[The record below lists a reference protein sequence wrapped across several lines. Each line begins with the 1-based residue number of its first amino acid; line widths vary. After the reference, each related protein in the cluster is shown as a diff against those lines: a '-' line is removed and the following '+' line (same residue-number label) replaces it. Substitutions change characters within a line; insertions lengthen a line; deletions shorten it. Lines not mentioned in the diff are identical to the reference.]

1 MEIDISRLVKL
12 ARIELK
18 PEEEVHLAPQLSE
31 VLGFVDKLKELNVD
45 DVEPTAHASPLSNV
59 LRKDELGASLCRDD
73 VLRNAPECSNGL
85 FVVPKIVE

>member
-18 PEEEVHLAPQLSE
+18 PEEEVRLAPQLSE
-31 VLGFVDKLKELNVD
+31 VLGYVDKLKELNVD

-59 LRKDELGASLCRDD
+59 LRKDELGDSLCRDD

>member
-18 PEEEVHLAPQLSE
+18 PEEEVRLAPQLGE
-31 VLGFVDKLKELNVD
+31 VLVYIDKLNELNVD

-59 LRKDELGASLCRDD
+59 LRKDELGDSLCRDD

>member
-18 PEEEVHLAPQLSE
+18 PEEEARLVPQLGK
-31 VLGFVDKLKELNVD
+31 VLGYVEKLKELNVD

-59 LRKDELGASLCRDD
+59 LRKDELDDSLCRDD

>member
-18 PEEEVHLAPQLSE
+18 PEEEVRLAPQLSE
-31 VLGFVDKLKELNVD
+31 VLGYVDKLKELNVD
-45 DVEPTAHASPLSNV
+45 DVEPTAHASPMSNV
-59 LRKDELGASLCRDD
+59 LRKDELGDSLCRDD

>member
-1 MEIDISRLVKL
+1 MDIDISRLVKL

-18 PEEEVHLAPQLSE
+18 PEEEVRLAPQLSE
-31 VLGFVDKLKELNVD
+31 VLGYVDKLKELNVD

-59 LRKDELGASLCRDD
+59 LRKDELGGALCRDD
-73 VLRNAPECSNGL
+73 VLRNAPKCSNGL

>member
-18 PEEEVHLAPQLSE
+18 PEEEVRLAAQLGE
-31 VLGFVDKLKELNVD
+31 VLGYIDKLNELNVD

-59 LRKDELGASLCRDD
+59 LRKDELGDSLCRDD
-73 VLRNAPECSNGL
+73 VLRNAPESSNGL